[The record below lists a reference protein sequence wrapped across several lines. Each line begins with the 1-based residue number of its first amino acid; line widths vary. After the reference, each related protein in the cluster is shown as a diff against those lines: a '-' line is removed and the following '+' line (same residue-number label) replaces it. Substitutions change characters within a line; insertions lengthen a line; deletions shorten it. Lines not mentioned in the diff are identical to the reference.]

1 MSDALGYQSSSR
13 QGYSKKYFFSHLY
26 LGALFVRIS
35 KHVLLLSVVV
45 LGIFL
50 SERSISILKM
60 IIDEPLGLSKFARL
74 LAWTTPETYLALPI
88 VVLIATY
95 HVILRCRERLE
106 FVALMSGGQSTL
118 SLTRSTTA
126 IALVALMFSLLIS
139 GVVYPYA
146 KFAFRTERGQIRT
159 EGLSAGGASGRFYR
173 FPNHAIYVFPSEQT
187 STKRPIFIQE
197 ILDERTYRI
206 INADRVELLQGPQTN
221 SMAVRLI
228 GATVHSFENFR
239 ANLG

>member
-1 MSDALGYQSSSR
+1 
-13 QGYSKKYFFSHLY
+13 
-26 LGALFVRIS
+26 
-35 KHVLLLSVVV
+35 
-45 LGIFL
+45 
-50 SERSISILKM
+50 M

-228 GATVHSFENFR
+228 GATVHSFENFGRTSDRHRRGPAGRRCRKPLQRVRPERPGSANQKPDER
-239 ANLG
+239 AEVGRSRAHRQARDRPG